1 MNEFGKTNQ
10 QEGIE
15 GISSNKIGALSSK
28 GSNHECNHE
37 HKGRGERPF
46 YSISKKKAHRG
57 YGKQHRKGRGC

>member
-28 GSNHECNHE
+28 GSNHEDLRAITSTKE
-37 HKGRGERPF
+37 EEKGL
-46 YSISKKKAHRG
+46 SIA
-57 YGKQHRKGRGC
+57 